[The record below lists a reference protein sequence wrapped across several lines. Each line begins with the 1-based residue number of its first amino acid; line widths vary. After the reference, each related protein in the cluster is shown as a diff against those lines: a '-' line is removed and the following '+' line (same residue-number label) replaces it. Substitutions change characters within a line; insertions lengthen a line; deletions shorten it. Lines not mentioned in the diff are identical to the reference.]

1 MKIQTEAHG
10 NVHVIVPH
18 GPLVRDDVDDFR
30 RTVET
35 AMVGQGMRVVL
46 DLADVPYVDS
56 IGIETLSEL
65 CDVSLSVHVR
75 PKLAGLTDTCREA
88 LELTNVLGRVEAFD
102 TVDNAL
108 RSCQR

>member
-18 GPLVRDDVDDFR
+18 GPLVSDDVDDFR

-46 DLADVPYVDS
+46 DLTDVPYLDS
-56 IGIETLSEL
+56 IGIETIAEL
-65 CDVSLSVHVR
+65 CDVSLSAAR
-75 PKLAGLTDTCREA
+75 ADPAGGADGDVPRGA
-88 LELTNVLGRVEAFD
+88 RADGHPAAAGDF
-102 TVDNAL
+102 
-108 RSCQR
+108 